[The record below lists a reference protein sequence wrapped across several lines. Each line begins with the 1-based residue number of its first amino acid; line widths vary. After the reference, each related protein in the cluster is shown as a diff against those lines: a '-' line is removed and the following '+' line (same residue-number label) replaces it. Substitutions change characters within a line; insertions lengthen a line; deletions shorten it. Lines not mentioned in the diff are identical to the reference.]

1 MVKIVREPEAFHLG
15 LLEARESF
23 RLSNRQFGPFVFE
36 WMEELALEAFEAGC
50 AFNARLSLVDQGVE
64 LLFFPPVG
72 VLAFFKLIA
81 AFLVASYECAWLPA
95 LT

>member
-1 MVKIVREPEAFHLG
+1 
-15 LLEARESF
+15 
-23 RLSNRQFGPFVFE
+23 
-36 WMEELALEAFEAGC
+36 MEELALEAFEAGC

-81 AFLVASYECAWLPA
+81 AFLVASYECA
-95 LT
+95 